1 VNDRLNKPAQAF
13 SPQSE
18 KDLKEDAALV
28 SNITRTINDRSE
40 SYTENIENAYG
51 TLATGFNAVV
61 GLPLSIG
68 LAHLFSKTKIGKEG
82 GWMLQL
88 ASGVASLFLLNTP
101 LLFIGNALE
110 RDGARVARWK
120 TRQDIKNNPNSM
132 LAVPDED
139 KASVQGIKDKNFKPK
154 GIWDSFKQAFTLPFE
169 FMKDHKAY
177 QNWER
182 TEGIEEKKRRKALD
196 QIQLSPEQAEDAK
209 RLQARTH
216 EAFSLTDEYSQES
229 EMMEASTDTLKQ
241 IAPITTFLAE
251 PQAEQE
257 EALEGFQKKL
267 DKLLEEKPFL
277 KPFKQYGEDL
287 VKDALK
293 LTEEMGTTHSEKA
306 SQWTKWIQ
314 EGYKYKT
321 LRNTGV
327 GVVGTLAIGG
337 LAVLLGPVLLV
348 NSIFTRWQ
356 KDSMRVGLM
365 QADDSMKHPNFFKLD
380 GEEKQNPQKPAVA

>member
-1 VNDRLNKPAQAF
+1 MALFAPAAAVVAGHYVPLPKVKWLEKAAKTHGVEVPKSDAKGWEPLLNDWRLETMGKSAQAF
-13 SPQSE
+13 VM
-18 KDLKEDAALV
+18 KK
-28 SNITRTINDRSE
+28 
-40 SYTENIENAYG
+40 IE
-51 TLATGFNAVV
+51 
-61 GLPLSIG
+61 
-68 LAHLFSKTKIGKEG
+68 
-82 GWMLQL
+82 
-88 ASGVASLFLLNTP
+88 
-101 LLFIGNALE
+101 
-110 RDGARVARWK
+110 
-120 TRQDIKNNPNSM
+120 
-132 LAVPDED
+132 
-139 KASVQGIKDKNFKPK
+139 
-154 GIWDSFKQAFTLPFE
+154 
-169 FMKDHKAY
+169 
-177 QNWER
+177 
-182 TEGIEEKKRRKALD
+182 
-196 QIQLSPEQAEDAK
+196 
-209 RLQARTH
+209 
-216 EAFSLTDEYSQES
+216 
-229 EMMEASTDTLKQ
+229 
-241 IAPITTFLAE
+241 PITTFLAE